1 MLSIDLDAVVA
12 KGFAV
17 QKRSM
22 YDEWNQKACPSLA
35 EGMLGQKPTK
45 QVVDE
50 LKQLATELHDKNSKN
65 DPD

>member
-1 MLSIDLDAVVA
+1 
-12 KGFAV
+12 
-17 QKRSM
+17 M
-22 YDEWNQKACPSLA
+22 YDEWNQKATPSLA

-50 LKQLATELHDKNSKN
+50 LKQLAIDLHDKNLKS